1 MICNTRLNNLLIA
14 RIPRRNEND
23 VDIADTT
30 RQSKYEVLVGYEHLE
45 AKIVVQDIK
54 LQEKSYLVKDSGAT
68 TTPIIHIDPNE
79 NDVSSGIREF
89 QKLMKL
95 I

>member
-14 RIPRRNEND
+14 RIPRQNEND

-30 RQSKYEVLVGYEHLE
+30 RQSKYEVLVGYAHVG

-54 LQEKSYLVKDSGAT
+54 IHEKSYLFKDTGAT

-79 NDVSSGIREF
+79 NDVLAG
-89 QKLMKL
+89 
-95 I
+95 

>member
-1 MICNTRLNNLLIA
+1 MNILLIA
-14 RIPRRNEND
+14 RIPRQNEND

-30 RQSKYEVLVGYEHLE
+30 RQSKYEVLVGYEHVG

-54 LQEKSYLVKDSGAT
+54 IQEKCYLLKDTGAT

-79 NDVSSGIREF
+79 NDVLAG
-89 QKLMKL
+89 
-95 I
+95 